1 MECCSRSLAEIVLVG
16 DIQQGKKEQLLWKT
30 FARQT
35 PAHCFLYLRFVQMEA
50 VWPEEV
56 FFRLE
61 LAFQSILIL
70 FQKTR
75 TLVLL
80 AFVVPELKWS

>member
-1 MECCSRSLAEIVLVG
+1 MAEIVLG
-16 DIQQGKKEQLLWKT
+16 GELIQGIKEQLLWKT
-30 FARQT
+30 FARQS
-35 PAHCFLYLRFVQMEA
+35 PAHCFLYLRFVQMDA

-61 LAFQSILIL
+61 LGFQSILIL

-80 AFVVPELKWS
+80 AFAVPELKWS

>member
-1 MECCSRSLAEIVLVG
+1 MEEIDLVG
-16 DIQQGKKEQLLWKT
+16 DLIQGKKEQLLWKT
-30 FARQT
+30 FARQS

-61 LAFQSILIL
+61 LGFQSILIL
-70 FQKTR
+70 FQNTR

-80 AFVVPELKWS
+80 AFAVPELKWS

>member
-1 MECCSRSLAEIVLVG
+1 MEEIDLVG
-16 DIQQGKKEQLLWKT
+16 DLIQGKMEQLLWKT
-30 FARQT
+30 FARQS
-35 PAHCFLYLRFVQMEA
+35 PAHCFLYLRFVQMDA

-61 LAFQSILIL
+61 LEFQSILIL
-70 FQKTR
+70 FQNKR

-80 AFVVPELKWS
+80 AFAVRELKWS

>member
-1 MECCSRSLAEIVLVG
+1 MEEIVLVG
-16 DIQQGKKEQLLWKT
+16 DLIQGKKEQLLWKT

-35 PAHCFLYLRFVQMEA
+35 PAHCFLYLRFVQMEV

-61 LAFQSILIL
+61 LGFQSILIL
-70 FQKTR
+70 FQNTR

-80 AFVVPELKWS
+80 AFAVPEQKWS

>member
-1 MECCSRSLAEIVLVG
+1 MEEIALVG
-16 DIQQGKKEQLLWKT
+16 DLLRGKMEQLLWKT
-30 FARQT
+30 LARQS

-61 LAFQSILIL
+61 LGFQSILIL
-70 FQKTR
+70 FQNTR

-80 AFVVPELKWS
+80 AFAVPELKWS

>member
-1 MECCSRSLAEIVLVG
+1 MEEIVLVG
-16 DIQQGKKEQLLWKT
+16 DLLQGKKEQLFWKT
-30 FARQT
+30 LAHQS

-61 LAFQSILIL
+61 LGFQSILIL
-70 FQKTR
+70 FQNKR

-80 AFVVPELKWS
+80 AFAVPELKWS

>member
-1 MECCSRSLAEIVLVG
+1 MEEIALVG
-16 DIQQGKKEQLLWKT
+16 DLLRGKMEQLLWKT
-30 FARQT
+30 LARQS
-35 PAHCFLYLRFVQMEA
+35 PAHCFLYLRFVQMDA

-61 LAFQSILIL
+61 LEFQSILIL
-70 FQKTR
+70 FQNKR

-80 AFVVPELKWS
+80 AFAVPELKWS